1 VKKLLLIWL
10 VALGALEARGQVFLD
25 FMINNKTSKF
35 ENVALR
41 YISINVSHQQ
51 NWNQVMNG
59 RGGGTLVID
68 VRALREPERK
78 YSYREIAEKI
88 YVPATI
94 TGPRLVSTPEF
105 LLEPPP
111 RKSFFMPFRRQL
123 VLDQNFMK
131 L

>member
-1 VKKLLLIWL
+1 MKKLLLIWL
-10 VALGALEARGQVFLD
+10 VALGASEARGQVFLD

-41 YISINVSHQQ
+41 YISINVSNQQ

-94 TGPRLVSTPEF
+94 VGPRLVSTPEF
-105 LLEPPP
+105 LLQQPPQ
-111 RKSFFMPFRRQL
+111 RKFFLPFRRQL
-123 VLDQNFMK
+123 VFGQNFMK